1 MGRVRMGRAGLLL
14 AALTGLAGLGGC
26 AAPADG
32 AWWRDLAGLANPPGV
47 YRFDWRIAGD
57 PALAPLQVF
66 DDGRETWLQYPADQ
80 PAPAVFERTARG
92 DRLLRPRRERDY
104 LVLSGVPERVVLRGG
119 LSWAEAWRGA
129 GAAPDAAPA
138 MSAPEGA
145 SSMPAPGSAS
155 SMPAPVGSEPVF
167 AAHAGGAGTDR
178 IRGSVQ
184 DPMPGSMPGSMK
196 EQAREQVPDRMQ
208 AQIRD
213 PMRGRTAGSPVAHLP
228 MPTPRPAPPPF
239 PLPPVPPNP
248 PAPPAPPAGPVLAGG
263 ASSGDAGAAPAVAAS
278 AARAPARGSAVSFE
292 VTPADGNVRR
302 ALGRWAHAAGW
313 TFEPE
318 HWDVDADIPLAG
330 SAVFGD
336 SFRAAVRGLLSAT
349 ELGDRPVQPCFYA
362 NRVLRVVPLAQRC
375 DRTRAPGAES

>member
-1 MGRVRMGRAGLLL
+1 MIRLLG
-14 AALTGLAGLGGC
+14 AALALAGLGGC

-32 AWWRDLAGLANPPGV
+32 AWWRELAGLSPAPGV

-66 DDGRETWLQYPADQ
+66 DDGHETWLQYPADQ
-80 PAPAVFERTARG
+80 AAPAVFERTARG
-92 DRLLRPRRERDY
+92 DRLLRPRRDRDY
-104 LVLSGVPERVVLRGG
+104 LILRGVPARIVLRGG
-119 LSWAEAWRGA
+119 LSQAEAWRAPGA
-129 GAAPDAAPA
+129 VPAVDAALSMPDATPAVARPDGVVPIMPDTAAPVPAAQPSANQSPA
-138 MSAPEGA
+138 
-145 SSMPAPGSAS
+145 
-155 SMPAPVGSEPVF
+155 V
-167 AAHAGGAGTDR
+167 
-178 IRGSVQ
+178 
-184 DPMPGSMPGSMK
+184 
-196 EQAREQVPDRMQ
+196 
-208 AQIRD
+208 
-213 PMRGRTAGSPVAHLP
+213 PVAHLP
-228 MPTPRPAPPPF
+228 MPVPRPRPIPPM
-239 PLPPVPPNP
+239 PPVPPSP
-248 PAPPAPPAGPVLAGG
+248 PAPAAVP
-263 ASSGDAGAAPAVAAS
+263 AAP
-278 AARAPARGSAVSFE
+278 FE